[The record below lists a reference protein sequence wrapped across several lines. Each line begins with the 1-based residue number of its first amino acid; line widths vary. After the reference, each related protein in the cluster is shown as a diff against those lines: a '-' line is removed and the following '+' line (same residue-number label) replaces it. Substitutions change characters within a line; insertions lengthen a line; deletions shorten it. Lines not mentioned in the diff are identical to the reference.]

1 VYTVTLL
8 LVLVRL
14 KTIFESQANELSR
27 WASTRFTPLFELR
40 DATSAESFLT
50 AISVSFQNW
59 DSDMSSSSVNFKE
72 SSYGAEVKTRD
83 PGPDPVVADLL
94 VMSTISSPMIILT
107 PSSAL
112 RTTLSSS
119 TMVQLVTGGKGEG
132 GLAVVMGEGRVV
144 VMGFTVVGSVVG
156 ASVVFVVVVEVVVV
170 VVVVGEVVVGSVVV
184 ELSVVG
190 IVVTGASLLVL
201 LLSVGSVGCAVGIV
215 VEA

>member
-1 VYTVTLL
+1 
-8 LVLVRL
+8 
-14 KTIFESQANELSR
+14 
-27 WASTRFTPLFELR
+27 
-40 DATSAESFLT
+40 
-50 AISVSFQNW
+50 
-59 DSDMSSSSVNFKE
+59 
-72 SSYGAEVKTRD
+72 
-83 PGPDPVVADLL
+83 
-94 VMSTISSPMIILT
+94 MSTISSPMIILT

-156 ASVVFVVVVEVVVV
+156 ASVVFVVVV
-170 VVVVGEVVVGSVVV
+170 GEVVVGSVVV